1 MTDNDDNKLTP
12 DAFSPAPTDSQVKT
26 NEQLAATRFEP
37 LSEVRAT
44 KQSVSVTQIALAAS
58 GLTIGLLLF
67 FLFTARSLTLN
78 IESETP
84 PDFSLSGLNWSF
96 GEQLL
101 VRPGEYALRV
111 EAEGYHPFEQ
121 PVTVTDAD
129 TQRLDIALAPLPGTV
144 SVITTPVG
152 ADITLDG
159 LSLGPAPL
167 ENILLEAGQY
177 NIAASL
183 PRFQPWQDQIEV
195 VGRSQDQTVQI
206 GLAPD
211 WAHVTFTSTPED
223 VAAAVDGETTEITP
237 RGVEVL
243 SGDHELT
250 LSAPGFMPL
259 TVPLQIIAGVD
270 QNLGGITLTPADA
283 TLSLN
288 STPPGASVTVDGA
301 FAGLTPLVLPLSP
314 DKPHTV
320 RVSKAGFS
328 ASNLSLTL
336 ARGDTA
342 ERSITLKPELG
353 EVRFVI
359 EPPEANILINN
370 QIAGTGNQTL
380 DLPAVAQRIEVAL
393 PGYATFTTEVLP
405 KPGLPQLVNV
415 TLLTEAAA
423 RKAAMKS
430 SITTPL
436 GQTLVLVDPSI
447 EAQNPFTM
455 GASRRDPGRRANE
468 VEHAVELRRAFYLA
482 STETTNAQFRQFEAT
497 HDSGLIESYSL
508 DRDHQPVA
516 GISWQQAASFCHWL
530 SRLEGLPPF
539 YRENQGIIIG
549 FNPSSTGYR
558 LPSEAEWAFA
568 ARVEGDRLRRF
579 AWGDDFPPTE
589 EVTNVADN
597 TSALVTGRI
606 LNGYTDQFVVSAP
619 VGSFPPNHRG
629 LHDMGGNV
637 AEWVHDGYRIPSA
650 NAELAIDPLGA
661 QRGDNY
667 TIRGGS
673 WALSRLSELRLTFR
687 DYGERGRDDL
697 GFRVA
702 RYAE

>member
-1 MTDNDDNKLTP
+1 MTDNDKKLTP
-12 DAFSPAPTDSQVKT
+12 DAFSPASPLSRAGAD
-26 NEQLAATRFEP
+26 EQLAATRFEP
-37 LSEVRAT
+37 LSEAAT
-44 KQSVSVTQIALAAS
+44 IQRRISVTQVTLALAGVA
-58 GLTIGLLLF
+58 IALLLF

-78 IESETP
+78 IEAETP

-96 GEQLL
+96 GERLL
-101 VRPGEYALRV
+101 VRPGEYVLSV
-111 EAEGYHPFEQ
+111 TAEGYHPYEQ
-121 PVTVTDAD
+121 TITVTEAE

-144 SVITTPVG
+144 SIITTPPG

-159 LSLGPAPL
+159 LSLGSAPL
-167 ENILLEAGQY
+167 NDIVLESGRYAVG
-177 NIAASL
+177 AAL
-183 PRFQPWQDQIEV
+183 ARFQPWASAVEV
-195 VGRSQDQTVQI
+195 AGRNQSQTVQI
-206 GLAPD
+206 ALVPD
-211 WAHVTFTSTPED
+211 WAYVTFTATPSE
-223 VAAAVDGETTEITP
+223 VIATIDGDTAEVTD

-243 SGDHELT
+243 SGEHELT
-250 LSAPGFMPL
+250 LSAPGFMPV
-259 TVPLQIIAGVD
+259 TVPLQIVAGID
-270 QNLGGITLTPADA
+270 QTLGAISLKPADA
-283 TLSLN
+283 TLSLS
-288 STPPGASVTVDGA
+288 STPSGAGVTVDGA
-301 FAGLTPLVLPLSP
+301 FTGLTPLIVPLSP
-314 DKPHTV
+314 DATHTV
-320 RVSKAGFS
+320 RVSKAGFRTS
-328 ASNLSLTL
+328 SLTLAL

-342 ERSITLKPELG
+342 ERSVTLSPELG

-359 EPPEANILINN
+359 EPPAANILVNG
-370 QIAGTGNQTL
+370 QAVGTGNQTL
-380 DLPAVAQRIEVAL
+380 DLPAITQRIEIAL
-393 PGYATFTTEVLP
+393 PGYATFKTEVLP
-405 KPGLPQLVNV
+405 KPGLPQKVQV

-423 RKAAMKS
+423 RKAAMKP

-436 GQTLVLVDPSI
+436 GQTLVLVDPSV
-447 EAQNPFTM
+447 ESQNPFTM

-468 VEHAVELRRAFYLA
+468 VEHPVELRRAFYMA

-516 GISWQQAASFCHWL
+516 GISWQQAASFCNWL

-568 ARVEGDRLRRF
+568 ARVEDDQLRRF

-589 EVTNVADN
+589 VVTNVADN

-650 NAELAIDPLGA
+650 NAELEIDPLGA

-697 GFRVA
+697 GFRIA